1 MLPDPMVRPNTCKAL
16 LTASLAALLTAC
28 GTTQIE
34 RSEID
39 TFAAKGYST
48 YQWNYAPIEVRP
60 SDTSPLSTIGP
71 IFREETNTALSELG
85 YREVKDGGDFVVSLQ
100 FKTSIE
106 QGALPRSAPNNDP
119 VPRAVINRTPDQASV
134 DNAYAMAGPREMNN
148 ALLQFDDGNDGALLW
163 AAAMSRLVEDT
174 NQNNIDPA
182 EVRRNARRALERA
195 LAPLPRA
202 PK

>member
-1 MLPDPMVRPNTCKAL
+1 MLTHR
-16 LTASLAALLTAC
+16 TAIPKGWLVTLGLSLITFLAGC
-28 GTTQIE
+28 GSTQIE
-34 RSEID
+34 RSD
-39 TFAAKGYST
+39 PDAFAAKGYQT
-48 YQWNYAPIEVRP
+48 YQWNHAPIPKRP
-60 SDTSPLSTIGP
+60 GDTSPLATIAP
-71 IFREETNTALSELG
+71 IFREETNAVLSKKG

-148 ALLQFDDGNDGALLW
+148 ALLQFDDGKDGGLLW
-163 AAAMSRLVEDT
+163 AAAMSRLVEDA
-174 NQNNIDPA
+174 NQNTIDQS

-195 LAPLPRA
+195 MAPLPEA
-202 PK
+202 P